1 MKRLMLLIFLLK
13 AGSGMGQNSVVTL
26 RSVLT
31 DQMESTHHKTG
42 WFVPVNVALEGLTP
56 EQAMWTDGSG
66 NHSAGQ
72 LAYHLLF
79 WNERQLLNFKGLKA
93 PEFSGNNEET
103 FNKFD
108 KKSWTETVSKLDAV
122 MKDLEGIIQK
132 ADETKLK
139 EWAATIANINTH
151 NAYHT
156 GQIIFVRKLQGSW
169 NPEKGVK

>member
-1 MKRLMLLIFLLK
+1 MKKIPLLLVLGTLSLTSFSQNTKTILL
-13 AGSGMGQNSVVTL
+13 
-26 RSVLT
+26 
-31 DQMESTHHKTG
+31 DQLKSTHNVKN
-42 WFVPVNVALEGLTP
+42 WFVPVNIALEGLTA

-79 WNERQLLNFKGLKA
+79 WNMRQLNDFKGIKNDK
-93 PEFSGNNEET
+93 FSGDNEET

-108 KKSWTETVSKLDAV
+108 QKQLNDVVKKLDGV
-122 MKDLEGIIQK
+122 LTELE
-132 ADETKLK
+132 KLVENASEK
-139 EWAATIANINTH
+139 QLTEWAPTIANVSAH

>member
-1 MKRLMLLIFLLK
+1 MKKAIVFLFFLVLSTYAQSQSTKTILLDQLK
-13 AGSGMGQNSVVTL
+13 
-26 RSVLT
+26 
-31 DQMESTHHKTG
+31 STHNVKN
-42 WFVPVNVALEGLTP
+42 WFVPVNIALEGLTA

-72 LAYHLLF
+72 LAYHLWF
-79 WNERQLLNFKGLKA
+79 WNLRQLNDFKGIKNDK
-93 PEFSGNNEET
+93 FSGDNEET

-108 KKSWTETVSKLDAV
+108 QKQLNDVIKKLDAV
-122 MKDLEGIIQK
+122 LTEIEKLVENATDAQ
-132 ADETKLK
+132 LK
-139 EWAATIANINTH
+139 EWATTIANVSAH

>member
-1 MKRLMLLIFLLK
+1 MKK
-13 AGSGMGQNSVVTL
+13 V
-26 RSVLT
+26 SVLLFFVGLSLSALAQNAKT
-31 DQMESTHHKTG
+31 ILLDQLKSTHNVKN
-42 WFVPVNVALEGLTP
+42 WFVPVNIALEGLTA

-79 WNERQLLNFKGLKA
+79 WNTRQLNDFKGIKNDK
-93 PEFSGNNEET
+93 FSGDNEET

-108 KKSWTETVSKLDAV
+108 QKQLNEVIKKLDAV
-122 MKDLEGIIQK
+122 LTELE
-132 ADETKLK
+132 KLVESASEK
-139 EWAATIANINTH
+139 QLTEWAPTIANVSAH

>member
-1 MKRLMLLIFLLK
+1 MKKATALLLFCVLSMYGL
-13 AGSGMGQNSVVTL
+13 SQNSSTKTIL
-26 RSVLT
+26 L
-31 DQMESTHHKTG
+31 DQLKNTHNVKN
-42 WFVPVNVALEGLTP
+42 WFVPVNIALEGLTA

-79 WNERQLLNFKGLKA
+79 WNMRQLNDFKGVKNDA
-93 PEFSGNNEET
+93 FSGNNDET
-103 FNKFD
+103 FNKFNQ
-108 KKSWTETVSKLDAV
+108 KELNEVVKKLDGV
-122 MKDLEGIIQK
+122 LTDLE
-132 ADETKLK
+132 KLIENASDK
-139 EWAATIANINTH
+139 QLNDWASTIANISAH

>member
-1 MKRLMLLIFLLK
+1 MKKISLLLVFAGLSLSTLAQNTKTILL
-13 AGSGMGQNSVVTL
+13 
-26 RSVLT
+26 
-31 DQMESTHHKTG
+31 DQLKSTHNVKN
-42 WFVPVNVALEGLTP
+42 WFVPVNIALEGLTA

-79 WNERQLLNFKGLKA
+79 WNTRQLNDFKGIKNDK
-93 PEFSGNNEET
+93 FSGDNEET

-108 KKSWTETVSKLDAV
+108 QKQLNEVIKKLDAV
-122 MKDLEGIIQK
+122 LTELEKVVEQASEK
-132 ADETKLK
+132 QLT
-139 EWAATIANINTH
+139 EWAPTIANVSAH